1 MSTPHILLVD
11 DDPSLLQA
19 LSHMLTLR
27 LPGGRIDTAQSA
39 HQALA
44 LLQQHDYETIISDV
58 KMPGIDGLELLAQ
71 ISAVH
76 PDIPTLL
83 ITGHGDQAMIT
94 QALRAGA
101 YDFIQKPLDRVYFV
115 AALHRAL
122 HTRQLRRQVRQQHQ
136 ELERYA
142 QSLEQL
148 VEQRTREFLAANEA
162 MEMLVRDALDTSLVE
177 SHSLIL
183 HRSRCDLVEVCQQ
196 VLAAYTAE
204 AGRALDFEVGREPVE
219 VEIDRDRISQVLIH
233 LIFTARKASRGGTP
247 LKVML
252 HQTST
257 EAIVM
262 LGAIEVEEVSEHPL
276 ERFYRRPQ
284 AEASRQTKG
293 GGGIGLCLSQY
304 IVAKHEGQIQ
314 IHNSPERGSSFSLL
328 LPLAAPSAEPIGSP
342 FQPPQWLIS

>member
-1 MSTPHILLVD
+1 M
-11 DDPSLLQA
+11 
-19 LSHMLTLR
+19 
-27 LPGGRIDTAQSA
+27 
-39 HQALA
+39 
-44 LLQQHDYETIISDV
+44 
-58 KMPGIDGLELLAQ
+58 
-71 ISAVH
+71 
-76 PDIPTLL
+76 
-83 ITGHGDQAMIT
+83 
-94 QALRAGA
+94 
-101 YDFIQKPLDRVYFV
+101 YFV

-122 HTRQLRRQVRQQHQ
+122 HTRQLRRQVWQQHQ

-148 VEQRTREFLAANEA
+148 VEQRTREFLAVNEA

-177 SHSLIL
+177 SHTLIL

-233 LIFTARKASRGGTP
+233 LIFTARKASRGGAP

-257 EAIVM
+257 QAIVT
-262 LGAIEVEEVSEHPL
+262 LGEMMGEEVSEHPL

-284 AEASRQTKG
+284 AEVPMPTDG
-293 GGGIGLCLSQY
+293 DGGIGLFLAQH

-314 IHNSPERGSSFSLL
+314 IQNSPEQEAASPCFYRWQPSRQSRSVRHSNRRNGCSREWSGGRQALPHSSPVRAAGLSKGEDSGMRRGSI
-328 LPLAAPSAEPIGSP
+328 ASATVVRVKSA
-342 FQPPQWLIS
+342 Q